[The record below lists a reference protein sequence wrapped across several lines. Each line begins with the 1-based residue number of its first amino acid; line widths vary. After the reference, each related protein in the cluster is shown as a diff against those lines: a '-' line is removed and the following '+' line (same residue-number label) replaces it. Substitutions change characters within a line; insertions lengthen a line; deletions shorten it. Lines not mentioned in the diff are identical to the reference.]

1 MSGYSG
7 ARLTERAHAAG
18 VTDVL
23 RKPLVGRDIA
33 VPIARALTTG
43 E

>member
-7 ARLTERAHAAG
+7 ARLAERARAEG
-18 VTDVL
+18 VAEVL

-33 VPIARALTTG
+33 EALGRALQ
-43 E
+43 

>member
-7 ARLTERAHAAG
+7 ARLTERARAAG
-18 VTDVL
+18 ASEVL

-33 VPIARALTTG
+33 ESLARALAARR
-43 E
+43 